1 MQIFKNTF
9 ALFFLIF
16 FCTALFTVA
25 NTKPAESQGFLR
37 VRSHLVFSKNFTGT
51 AKVIDGDSIS
61 VDDREVRLFGI
72 DAPEYH
78 QTCFDAKRSEYPCG
92 KVSQEFL
99 YDFINGK
106 KVTCHYAE
114 KDKYNRYLGKCEIG
128 KTSINQEI
136 VKNGMAVIYNFTESD
151 EVMEALESSAQK
163 QKLGIWQGAFQ
174 LPKDYR
180 KSHPRI
186 K

>member
-1 MQIFKNTF
+1 MKNIFTTV
-9 ALFFLIF
+9 FFGF
-16 FCTALFTVA
+16 FCATLFLVA
-25 NTKPAESQGFLR
+25 TSKNADSQSSFLR
-37 VRSHLVFSKNFTGT
+37 VKSHLVFNKEFSGI

-78 QTCFDAKRSEYPCG
+78 QTCFDGKRHEYSCG
-92 KVSQEFL
+92 KASQEFL
-99 YDFINGK
+99 YDLINGK

-114 KDKYNRYLGKCEIG
+114 KDKYNRFLGKCEIG
-128 KTSINQEI
+128 KISINQEI
-136 VKNGMAVIYNFTESD
+136 IKNGMAVIYNFTESD
-151 EVMEALESSAQK
+151 DVMDMLESKAKEQK
-163 QKLGIWQGAFQ
+163 IGIWQGAFQ

-180 KSHPRI
+180 KSHPRV